1 MADSATEE
9 ENLRIVTFHIDAK
22 NAVSLDE
29 DLNKMNIS
37 ERSSVLAAYKF
48 GTLGNPPLVYAV
60 ETGSLDVVNVLL
72 KHKADIEV
80 EGRCCRLTKDLS
92 GIYDTDIYRH
102 DSTWFFSLSCTP
114 LFLAAAYGH
123 LDILRC
129 LVENGAD
136 INGCSKGQCT
146 PLMIAIKMGHK
157 NVATF
162 LTEHGAKVDLKDDD
176 GFSALHHA
184 MYLYHHSDSLEICS
198 CLIKH
203 GADVN
208 SFNHGKRFH
217 SSSTPLMIAIE
228 MGHINVANFLVEHGA
243 KVDLKDVR
251 GRTALHHAMYLFHH
265 HSDSLEICS
274 WLIKHGADVNGC
286 YNYKSP
292 PEGLTPLMIAIRDG
306 QLGAMTL
313 LIKHGADVNV
323 PGKEGKTALHYA
335 IDRCDVSCEVLSCLI
350 KNGANVN
357 AYSGDG
363 YTPLMKAIIHNN
375 VIQKSHVVTYL
386 IEHGANV
393 DLQDKNGKTALHH
406 AVLNETNFCDLIDH
420 LVTAGASHICN
431 NQGLTPLL
439 LVSDGGNV
447 AVVEYLIKRP
457 EITKEQRINA
467 LELLGASLVIQHAA
481 SFERSYGKGVE
492 YIKRGMEERF
502 SNLSEPLLKQSME
515 PVEAYQNRTECQS
528 LEELAQIEGDLDT
541 MVIESIVIRER
552 IIGNESESLRYVTAA
567 AGCYFHANRNFSTCL
582 ALYRHAVKIAQSS
595 KQSAN
600 FQLDY
605 MSRLLHEVFKRSG
618 SPKVKNHLIE
628 LFELILLEY
637 ETQHKV
643 KKPNSLSRLFNI
655 SLKVVLFISKVEF
668 YGESKRSNLST
679 LLKKLFRKDPQDS
692 SGNSLLH
699 KVIECHMD
707 NEVYSCLDA
716 LKLLLSAGFNV
727 NAKNKK
733 GNTPLHIA
741 ANFEPRSGEI
751 CLVAEILKVL
761 IDGGA
766 HHDFVNNDGKTP
778 MDMAKTDEARMT
790 LSESRNLELR
800 CISARAV
807 RKLGIPYMGVVPK
820 TLEKYINMHS
830 S

>member
-1 MADSATEE
+1 MADSASNEE
-9 ENLRIVTFHIDAK
+9 NLNLRIVSFHIVAK
-22 NAVSLDE
+22 NAVSLDD
-29 DLNKMNIS
+29 DLNKMSSS
-37 ERSSVLAAYKF
+37 ERSSVLAANQF
-48 GTLGNPPLVYAV
+48 GDLGNPPLVYAV
-60 ETGSLDVVNVLL
+60 EAGSLDIVNVLL
-72 KHKADIEV
+72 KYKADVEV
-80 EGRCCRLTKDLS
+80 GGKCQRLTRDLS
-92 GIYDTDIYRH
+92 GIYDTDIYR
-102 DSTWFFSLSCTP
+102 DGSKWFFSSCCTP

-136 INGCSKGQCT
+136 INACSEGYCT
-146 PLMIAIKMGHK
+146 PLMIAIKMGHI

-162 LTEHGAKVDLKDDD
+162 LTEHGANVNLKDD
-176 GFSALHHA
+176 GGCLALHHA

-208 SFNHGKRFH
+208 SFNHGKRFR
-217 SSSTPLMIAIE
+217 SGSTPLMIAIE
-228 MGHINVANFLVEHGA
+228 MGHINVANVLVEHGA
-243 KVDLKDVR
+243 KVDLKDV
-251 GRTALHHAMYLFHH
+251 GGCTALHHAMYLYHH

-306 QLGAMTL
+306 QLGTMTL

-323 PGKEGKTALHYA
+323 QDEEGKTALHYA
-335 IDRCDVSCEVLSCLI
+335 IERCDVSCEVLSCLI

-357 AYSGDG
+357 AYSNDG
-363 YTPLMKAIIHNN
+363 YTPLMKAIIRNQL
-375 VIQKSHVVTYL
+375 IHVVTYL
-386 IEHGANV
+386 IEDGANV
-393 DLQDKNGKTALHH
+393 DLQDKNGNTALHH
-406 AVLNETNFCDLIDH
+406 AVLCETNFCDLIDH
-420 LVTAGASHICN
+420 LVTGGASHIRN

-439 LVSDGGNV
+439 LASNRGKF
-447 AVVEYLIKRP
+447 AVVEYLNKRP

-467 LELLGASLVIQHAA
+467 LELLGASLVILDAG
-481 SFERSYGKGVE
+481 FGRSYEKGLK
-492 YIKRGMEERF
+492 YIKRGMGERF
-502 SNLSEPLLKQSME
+502 SNVSEPLLKQSMA

-528 LEELAQIEGDLDT
+528 LEELAQIEGYLDT
-541 MVIESIVIRER
+541 MIIESIVIRER

-595 KQSAN
+595 KQSAD
-600 FQLDY
+600 FQLDN
-605 MSRLLHEVFKRSG
+605 MSRLLHEEFKRSG
-618 SPKVKNHLIE
+618 LPKVKNHLIE
-628 LFELILLEY
+628 LFELILLDY
-637 ETQHKV
+637 ETQRNV
-643 KKPNSLSRLFNI
+643 KKPNSLSRLFDI
-655 SLKVVLFISKVEF
+655 SVKVVLFISKVEF
-668 YGESKRSNLST
+668 HGESKRSNLST
-679 LLKKLFRKDPQDS
+679 LLKQLFRKDPQDR
-692 SGNSLLH
+692 SGNTLLH

-716 LKLLLSAGFNV
+716 VKLLLSAGFNV

-741 ANFEPRSGEI
+741 ANFKPRSGKI
-751 CLVAEILKVL
+751 CFVAEILQVL

-766 HHDFVNNDGKTP
+766 HHDFVNNDGRTP
-778 MDMAKTDEARMT
+778 MEMAKTDEARMT

-807 RKLGIPYMGVVPK
+807 RMFGIPYLGVVPK